1 MTLEFI
7 TDPDLRP
14 IRHGFFTRALGV
26 SGGIYAGLNC
36 GTGSNDDPQ
45 SVRINR
51 NRVADTAGLKSDA
64 LLSLHQVHSSDV
76 IEVTAPGWDNE
87 RPKADAMVTKAKA
100 IGLGIVTA
108 DCAPVLLADK
118 TAGVIGAAHA
128 GWQGA
133 LGNITENTIQAM
145 VGLGAARENI
155 IASIG
160 PTISQKA
167 YEVGPE
173 FFETFRA
180 ENPGFTR
187 FFVNGERDKMQFDLP
202 SFLLHRLR
210 ESGVASANWIAR
222 CTYGEPRSFFSYRR
236 ATHDGEP
243 DYGRLL
249 SVIRL

>member
-1 MTLEFI
+1 MTLEFL
-7 TDPDLRP
+7 TAPELRP
-14 IRHGFFTRALGV
+14 VRHGFFTRAMGV

-36 GTGSNDDPQ
+36 GEGSGDDPA

-51 NRVADTAGLKSDA
+51 SRVADTAGLNPDA
-64 LLSLHQVHSSDV
+64 LLSLHQVHSTDV
-76 IEVTAPGWDNE
+76 VEVTKPAWDGA
-87 RPKADAMVTKAKA
+87 RPKADAMVTREKA

-128 GWQGA
+128 GWKGA

-145 VGLGAARENI
+145 VALGASRENI
-155 IASIG
+155 VAAIG
-160 PTISQKA
+160 PAISQQA

-173 FFETFRA
+173 FFDRFRD
-180 ENPGFTR
+180 ENPDFTR
-187 FFVNGERDKMQFDLP
+187 FFINGAEGRMLFDLP
-202 SFLLHRLR
+202 SFLLYRLR
-210 ESGVASANWIAR
+210 ESGVGSAGWINR
-222 CTYGEPRSFFSYRR
+222 CTYSEPRKFFSYRR
-236 ATHDGEP
+236 ATHNNEP